1 MARQFVDRAWMGTAT
16 TGTGTITLGSAQT
29 GYFTFAEAGVS
40 DGDTV
45 SYTLLDGN
53 DFEIGVGTYTSSG
66 TTLSRDTVIASKI
79 GGTAGTSKINLSGS
93 ATVFVTI
100 TGRELEYLGQGPL
113 EMFRI
118 GAVTL

>member
-1 MARQFVDRAWMGTAT
+1 MARQHVDRAWMGTAT
-16 TGTGTITLGSAQT
+16 TGTGTITLGSAET
-29 GYFTFAEAGVS
+29 GYFTFAEAGVGN
-40 DGDTV
+40 GDTV
-45 SYTLLDGN
+45 SYTILDGN

-66 TTLSRDTVIASKI
+66 TTLSRDTVVASKI

-100 TGRELEYLGQGPL
+100 TGRELEYFGRGPA